1 MRPLAYLLLRDLSH
15 ELFTSGVR
23 LAEKY
28 GVSRSAISDA
38 LRDANESGIAIF
50 SLTRKG
56 YRLAAPIELL
66 DVDRIRAALGAAAT
80 RVDVEVLDTIDSTN
94 SELMRRASAGAPGGL
109 CLTAELQT
117 AGRGRRGRHWQSAL
131 GASLTFSLLWRFD
144 KGAAQLGGLSLVVG
158 LAVLRALHDLGLRDS
173 DAVGLKWPNDI
184 VAGNAK
190 LAGVLIETQGDMLG
204 PTTVVIGLGINVNV
218 SENFKMSINQA
229 VTDVNAIC
237 AQGERPPSRN
247 RLLAHILQQLVRALD
262 EFRLTGFSGFKSAW
276 QKHHVLHGKP
286 VHVLF
291 GDSSTVDAIVKD
303 VADDGALIVTINGK
317 VLHVTAGEVSLRA
330 TAGKAKK

>member
-291 GDSSTVDAIVKD
+291 GDGSTLDATVKD

-317 VLHVTAGEVSLRA
+317 ELHVTAGEVSLRA
-330 TAGKAKK
+330 VISKAKK

>member
-1 MRPLAYLLLRDLSH
+1 MRPLAYSLLRDLSH
-15 ELFTSGVR
+15 EHFTSGVR

-28 GVSRSAISDA
+28 SVSRSAISDA
-38 LRDANESGIAIF
+38 LRDASESGIAIF

-66 DVDRIRAALGAAAT
+66 EVDRIRVALGATAT

-109 CLTAELQT
+109 CLATELQT

-158 LAVLRALHDLGLRDS
+158 LAVLRALHDIGLRDPG
-173 DAVGLKWPNDI
+173 AVGLKWPNDI
-184 VAGNAK
+184 VAGDAK
-190 LAGVLIETQGDMLG
+190 LAGVLIESQGDMLG
-204 PTTVVIGLGINVNV
+204 PTTVVIGIGVNVNM
-218 SENFKMSINQA
+218 SDNFKMSINQA
-229 VTDVNAIC
+229 ATDVNALC
-237 AQGERPPSRN
+237 VLGERPPSRN
-247 RLLAHILQQLVRALD
+247 RLLAHMLQQLVRALD
-262 EFRLTGFSGFKSAW
+262 EFQLTGFSGIKSVW
-276 QKHHVLHGKP
+276 QKHHVLQGRP

-291 GDSSTVDAIVKD
+291 GDGGSLDATVKD

-317 VLHVTAGEVSLRA
+317 ELHVTAGEVSLRA
-330 TAGKAKK
+330 AVSKAKK